1 MDIKDN
7 KVFLRH
13 ILDEINYLE
22 QAAKGKEYGKFM
34 QDETLKRACARS
46 IEIIGEATKNL
57 SMDFRR
63 KHKGVEWKK
72 LAGIRDKV
80 IHYYF
85 GVNWDIVWDVIEER
99 LPALKGQIEKLL
111 NE

>member
-1 MDIKDN
+1 M
-7 KVFLRH
+7 
-13 ILDEINYLE
+13 E

-57 SMDFRR
+57 SMDFKRR
-63 KHKGVEWKK
+63 HKGVEWKK

>member
-1 MDIKDN
+1 M
-7 KVFLRH
+7 
-13 ILDEINYLE
+13 E

-63 KHKGVEWKK
+63 RHKGVEWKK